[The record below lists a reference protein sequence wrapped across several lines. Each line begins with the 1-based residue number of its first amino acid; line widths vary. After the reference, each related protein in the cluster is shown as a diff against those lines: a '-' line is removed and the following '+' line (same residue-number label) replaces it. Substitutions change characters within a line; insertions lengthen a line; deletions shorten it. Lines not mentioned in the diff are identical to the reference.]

1 MSTMTN
7 RYGQGYTL
15 IELLIAVSIF
25 SALSL
30 AAYSALD
37 SMSRAHL
44 AGEDHAESLAELQW
58 VLQRFESD
66 MYSLIARPRFDGNE
80 ATDAGDFVGQ
90 ANGLGGT
97 RSGWANPLDQP
108 RAQLQRFQYQRSA
121 DGLVRVYWP
130 TLYGGVSATPQVD
143 VLSETIEQVSFRYFS
158 PELGWQTSWVAG
170 QSRALPLAIEM
181 TLAHPRFGS
190 VRRMVVLQ

>member
-1 MSTMTN
+1 MRRMSHHADL
-7 RYGQGYTL
+7 GYTL

-37 SMSRAHL
+37 SMSRAQL
-44 AGEDHAESLAELQW
+44 ASDDHAESLAELQW

-66 MYSLIARPRFDGNE
+66 MYSLIATPRFERNGGI
-80 ATDAGDFVGQ
+80 DAGDFVGQ
-90 ANGLGGT
+90 ANGLAGV

-108 RAQLQRFQYQRSA
+108 RAQLQRFQYQVSA
-121 DGLVRVYWP
+121 DGLIRVYWP
-130 TLYGGVSATPQVD
+130 TLYGGLSATPQRD
-143 VLSETIEQVSFRYFS
+143 VLSESIEDVSFRYFS
-158 PELGWQTSWVAG
+158 PELGWQTRWVAG

-181 TLAHPRFGS
+181 TIAHPRFGV
-190 VRRMVVLQ
+190 VRRMMVLQ